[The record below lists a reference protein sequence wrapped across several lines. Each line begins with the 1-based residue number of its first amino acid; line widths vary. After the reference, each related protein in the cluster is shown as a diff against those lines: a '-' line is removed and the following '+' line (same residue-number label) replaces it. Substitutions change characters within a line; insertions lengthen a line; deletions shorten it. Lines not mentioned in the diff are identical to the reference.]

1 MKKYI
6 ELELKLQ
13 KGEISEKEVLS
24 EMVRDLENLELKII
38 ETHSAKILNY
48 FYFDVICKPKK
59 EVNLLEIEREIGPLG
74 LIAFTIYDDN
84 DDGSQSQLILVN
96 IDYQEQ

>member
-48 FYFDVICKPKK
+48 FYFDVICEPKK
-59 EVNLLEIEREIGPLG
+59 EINLLEIEREIGPLG
-74 LIAFTIYDDN
+74 LIAFTIYDEN

-96 IDYQEQ
+96 IDYQ

>member
-1 MKKYI
+1 VKKYI

>member
-24 EMVRDLENLELKII
+24 EMVKDLENLELKII

-74 LIAFTIYDDN
+74 LIAFTIYDEDN
-84 DDGSQSQLILVN
+84 DDNEPQLILVN
-96 IDYQEQ
+96 IDYQE